1 MILST
6 AKCSLY
12 TVCNRER
19 RLEVEIE
26 NGAVKVAVKDRHDAP
41 RVWVA
46 VGDDDRTERSL
57 TERALNAGESESGTG
72 NERPPASSTLGIRL
86 RGGGL
91 VLGGKGEHLH
101 VLGYTV
107 GPAELVH
114 SLVSRTLLSPRH
126 VFVLTRS
133 WRCAGQGHR
142 ALRQGAVGGR
152 LLPLSPSRK

>member
-1 MILST
+1 M
-6 AKCSLY
+6 
-12 TVCNRER
+12 CNRER
-19 RLEVEIE
+19 RPEVEIE

-107 GPAELVH
+107 GPAELMH
-114 SLVSRTLLSPRH
+114 SLVSRTTPLPETCLCPDPIMAMCRTRTQGSTTRCRGRQTAAIIAVAQVSLL
-126 VFVLTRS
+126 
-133 WRCAGQGHR
+133 
-142 ALRQGAVGGR
+142 
-152 LLPLSPSRK
+152 